1 MKKITLILVLLLIVN
16 CTTDSPDSQDEL
28 STFRQQ
34 VLSCVD
40 DDPQIKITNNGT
52 IIFDVAVYGE
62 DYSEVY
68 SESLSIGSN
77 TDWFDSS
84 NTEIII
90 VASNN
95 NFYGRK
101 IQLSLLPCDIIEVE
115 IDANNN
121 LIISGE

>member
-16 CTTDSPDSQDEL
+16 CTTDSPDSQFEPSEL
-28 STFRQQ
+28 RQQ

-68 SESLSIGSN
+68 SESLTTGSN

-84 NTEIII
+84 INEVIV
-90 VASNN
+90 VASND

-101 IQLSLLPCDIIEVE
+101 IKLSLLPCDIIVVE
-115 IDANNN
+115 LDANNN
-121 LIISGE
+121 LIVSGE